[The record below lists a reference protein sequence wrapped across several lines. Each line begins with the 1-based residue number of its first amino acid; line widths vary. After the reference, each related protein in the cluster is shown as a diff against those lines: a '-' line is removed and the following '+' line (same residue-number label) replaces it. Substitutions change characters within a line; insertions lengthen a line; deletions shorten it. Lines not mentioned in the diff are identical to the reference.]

1 MKKFVCSTERVT
13 SKRVK
18 VRTAGIILKDF
29 LDNPVMFDCHDYSK
43 GSLSVIGRWEQVE
56 KVDDKLLAVPVFDM
70 GDPNAAEIARKV
82 KEGFVKGASIGIRPL
97 EAVLDKD
104 EEGDFIDCTKSILVE
119 ISTANI
125 PSNGDAL
132 SFAELRVYDKDFKL
146 MDNWTFSDFPVNKP
160 LNKTMDFKKIAQ
172 SLGLSENATEAEIL
186 AAVNA
191 KNADSVQLTAF
202 KAQQKAFNDAEIIRL
217 VDARIAE
224 NPALASMKQT
234 YITLGDTNFELAKA
248 TLEAMAIAKPQHVTL
263 SDIARGR
270 TFIPNANLQLPTGR
284 ETWTFTDWEKKDP
297 TGLQHLRS
305 TNPKGFEALYEQTYG
320 VDFKTDISLVGGVPE
335 K

>member
-18 VRTAGIILKDF
+18 VRTAGIILNDF

-97 EAVLDKD
+97 EGVLDKD

-132 SFAELRVYDKDFKL
+132 SFADLRVYDKDFKL

-160 LNKTMDFKKIAQ
+160 LNKTMDLKKIAQ
-172 SLGLSENATEAEIL
+172 SLGLSETATEAEIL

-191 KNADSVQLTAF
+191 NNAASVQLTAF
-202 KAQQKAFNDAEIIRL
+202 KKEQKQANDAEIIKL
-217 VDARIAE
+217 LDARIAE
-224 NPALASMKQT
+224 NPALAAMRQT
-234 YITLGDTNFELAKA
+234 YITLGDTNFDVAKA

-263 SDIARGR
+263 SDIARGKG
-270 TFIPNANLQLPTGR
+270 FNPNLGLQLPAGK

-297 TGLQHLRS
+297 TGLQQLQS
-305 TNPKGFEALYEQTYG
+305 TNKQAFETLYQQTYG
-320 VDFKTDISLVGGVPE
+320 VDFQQDISLVGAVPV